1 VSSLPCCHSPPCG
14 SLHPLGRYC
23 GTSLPH
29 PIISFGNALTVRFVS
44 DSVYG
49 FDGFHA
55 IYSASTSGE
64 WEGLALTDDLRVSR
78 HVVEVFGLLFGAL
91 FI

>member
-1 VSSLPCCHSPPCG
+1 
-14 SLHPLGRYC
+14 
-23 GTSLPH
+23 
-29 PIISFGNALTVRFVS
+29 VRFVS